1 MDEDSIKI
9 GGLSAD
15 DLITEDFEIAGLPV
29 AASFSEEDVR
39 DVFLPLLRFL
49 SRRQKELGRRMF
61 VFLAAPPGCGKSTLA
76 AFLEKLSHSTISEN
90 AEQNT
95 KELNAV
101 QKAGGLQTTD
111 ALQTESGM
119 QSLTPVQAVGMDGF
133 HHRAAYLK
141 SHTTVRDG
149 RSILLDEIKG
159 APETFDAERLAEK
172 LREARSEETLGWP
185 VYSRTQHDVIEDA
198 IRVTDSILL
207 VEGNYLLLSSQPWK
221 KIAEEFCDFSI
232 YMYADENVLKK
243 RLIER
248 KIASGHTRAEAES
261 FYSFS
266 DGRNARLVLKERP
279 EADLTLR
286 CADGRYYG
294 NFPR

>member
-1 MDEDSIKI
+1 
-9 GGLSAD
+9 
-15 DLITEDFEIAGLPV
+15 
-29 AASFSEEDVR
+29 
-39 DVFLPLLRFL
+39 
-49 SRRQKELGRRMF
+49 
-61 VFLAAPPGCGKSTLA
+61 
-76 AFLEKLSHSTISEN
+76 
-90 AEQNT
+90 
-95 KELNAV
+95 
-101 QKAGGLQTTD
+101 
-111 ALQTESGM
+111 M